1 MAFIMSVRDVYIIV
15 SPSGSRS
22 VINAPDELG
31 LEALHVLY
39 ENMIPIRGECAT
51 DT

>member
-1 MAFIMSVRDVYIIV
+1 MAFIMSVRDVLHHCF
-15 SPSGSRS
+15 PPLG

-31 LEALHVLY
+31 LEALHVLH
-39 ENMIPIRGECAT
+39 ENMIPIRAECAT